1 MMKEPI
7 EEQFKNSLDGY
18 EMPYDVAAWSALSSK
33 LDQLQAPTKPQAGNH
48 WMIGGSAFLA
58 AVLITC
64 AVWLYQKDP
73 ASGSTNE
80 KKNTTTTPKTETK
93 ESSKTEA
100 ILSPEDVSSTH
111 LNTSNK
117 ENSLPDEVSY
127 PNASPEERMNT
138 GEVFIASPQTSDPN
152 NVGMTSTQQKT
163 NLKKEVV
170 LEKQDKTENQNITPT
185 EEIIDPN
192 RSFVVESLDAIC
204 VGNRQNCTNK
214 NSCEMLVMKP
224 SGEQISIPKGKNLS
238 LLIDQEGTYQIGR
251 LVNGT
256 FKSESSFLGLASPKA
271 EMQFKEEEA
280 YENGLPVVRLTASE
294 DAINTTWHIG
304 TKRATLTGKEVNAHF
319 YYKGDHEITLHVV
332 NENGCSSNEKRS
344 IHISK
349 DYNLLA
355 VTAFDPLSPDNRKN
369 TFIPFAL
376 TQRTVDFTMIVIDPT
391 DGAVIFETDDATLP
405 WKGTD
410 KRNGQLVESNKAY
423 IWRVL
428 LSNPEEGEPEE
439 YKGTIVRM

>member
-7 EEQFKNSLDGY
+7 EEQFKNSLDGF
-18 EMPYDVAAWSALSSK
+18 EVPYDAAAWSALSSK
-33 LDQLQAPTKPQAGNH
+33 LDQLQTPTKPDSGKN

-58 AVLITC
+58 VVLITC
-64 AVWLYQKDP
+64 AVWLYQRAP
-73 ASGSTNE
+73 VSSSTDQ
-80 KKNTTTTPKTETK
+80 KKNTTAAPKTMSK
-93 ESSKTEA
+93 ESSKPETIVSTEGN
-100 ILSPEDVSSTH
+100 SSST
-111 LNTSNK
+111 LNTLNDD
-117 ENSLPDEVSY
+117 NSLTNEVAPTNVS
-127 PNASPEERMNT
+127 AVERMKS
-138 GEVFIASPQTSDPN
+138 GDVIITSSLPSNSN
-152 NVGMTSTQQKT
+152 NIGIESTQPNI
-163 NLKKEVV
+163 NLKKEQVV
-170 LEKQDKTENQNITPT
+170 EKEDKTESQNATST
-185 EEIIDPN
+185 VVNVDPN
-192 RSFVVESLDAIC
+192 GNFIVETLAAIC
-204 VGNRQNCTNK
+204 VGNKQSCNNQNA
-214 NSCEMLVMKP
+214 CEMLVVKP
-224 SGEQISIPKGKNLS
+224 SGEQISIPRGKNLS
-238 LLIDQEGTYQIGR
+238 LLIDQEGTYHIGR
-251 LVNGT
+251 LMNGT
-256 FKSESSFLGLASPKA
+256 FKSESTFLGLASPSA

-280 YENGLPVVRLTASE
+280 YENGLPVVKLSTS
-294 DAINTTWHIG
+294 DNAINTTWYIG
-304 TKRATLTGKEVNAHF
+304 SKRAPLVGKEVNAHF
-319 YYKGDHEITLHVV
+319 YHKGDHEITLNVV

-355 VTAFDPLSPDNRKN
+355 VTAFDPLSADNRKN

-376 TQRTVDFTMIVIDPT
+376 TQRSVDFSMIVIDPT